1 MQLKICVL
9 VLLLFTAGLSA
20 ANEFNAPKGH
30 LKGTIVDSK
39 SSEPVQ
45 YANVMLKQV
54 KDSSFVAG
62 TVTGNNGEFILPNIP
77 EGKYYLVVT
86 YIGYKKKTV
95 ENITLSQNE
104 LEKTIGAVKLEQQNI
119 EMKETQ
125 VTGQKMMEEFKLDKK
140 VINVSQDINSS
151 GGTALDV
158 LQNQPSVRV
167 DADGNISLRG
177 STSFTVLINGRP
189 GILQGNDAL
198 RQIAA
203 NTIDKIEIITNPSA
217 KYDAEGASGIIN
229 IELKRSSAYDLSGV
243 ANASLGSKDKYSG
256 DFTINNN
263 MGEFRLN
270 GNLNSRRNISYN
282 YQTVNVIS
290 NLQTGPYYGGADM
303 IQRNARN
310 QYDGRIGFEYDLTDV
325 STVSLSANIGRVE
338 FNRDYNWL
346 LNKFQFNT
354 DSYSEIL
361 NKVDLYANYYNA
373 VFYYNLKIT
382 PKIDEL
388 NFEALYTKVNNP
400 TDQYTDEYPTDS
412 NFQNRSL
419 TPSMASFSNGVTRN
433 EGRMKLDYSHTYGEK
448 SKLESGLQANLNL
461 RTIDNLNKNYSWN
474 LLTWIEDPVY
484 TNNYDFRNNIYAGYI
499 KYNNSISDVDFQFGL
514 RGEYNDRILTQKT
527 LGKDFKYQKFDLFP
541 SASVSAKIFTDH
553 QIQLSYSRRINRPN
567 DGLLNPYPYWN
578 TSVASIYGNPDLR
591 PEFTDSYELNYQK
604 MIDKTFL
611 SVQTYYR
618 LRTDGILEAVDVD
631 QYGKYISIM
640 SNFEQSKTLGAEISS
655 SITPVVFLRFD
666 PAINIFNYS
675 ASGVINNN
683 NVESNQFSWTAR
695 LSAMMFFSQDSR
707 IQVLGYYASKQI
719 DPQSAI
725 KALFFLNVTFR
736 QDLFDKKLSLTLQA
750 RNLLKT
756 SAYDALTTGNNFTS
770 AMYQRSEVPVISL
783 NISYNFNN
791 FKRPAKQAE
800 NVDVN
805 YGPQ

>member
-1 MQLKICVL
+1 MYKKICVL
-9 VLLLFTAGLSA
+9 VLFLLTAGISA
-20 ANEFNAPKGH
+20 AMEYNAPKGH

-45 YANVMLKQV
+45 YANVLLKQV
-54 KDSSFVAG
+54 KDSSLVAG

-95 ENITLSQNE
+95 ENITVSQSDQ
-104 LEKTIGAVKLEQQNI
+104 EKTIGAIKLEQQNI

-203 NTIDKIEIITNPSA
+203 NTIDKIEIITNPSC
-217 KYDAEGASGIIN
+217 KFDAEGAAGIIN
-229 IELKRSSAYDLSGV
+229 IELKRSSVYNLSGV

-270 GNLNSRRNISYN
+270 GNVNLKRNISYS
-282 YQTVNVIS
+282 YQNVTVLS
-290 NLQTGPYYGGADM
+290 NLQTGIYDGGADM
-303 IQRNARN
+303 IQRDARN
-310 QYDGRIGFEYDLTDV
+310 QYDGRLGFEYDLNDK
-325 STVSLSANIGRVE
+325 STISLSANIGRVE
-338 FNRDYNWL
+338 FDRDYDWL
-346 LNKFQFNT
+346 MNKLDRNIN
-354 DSYSEIL
+354 SYSIIS
-361 NKVDLYANYYNA
+361 NRVNLYANYYNA
-373 VFYYNLKIT
+373 VFFYNLKMV
-382 PKIDEL
+382 PKVDEL
-388 NFEALYTKVNNP
+388 NFEALYTNVNNP
-400 TDQYTDEYPTDS
+400 TDQYTDEYPTDP

-419 TPSMASFSNGVTRN
+419 TPSMAAFSNGVTRS

-448 SKLESGLQANLNL
+448 SKLESGLQANLNS
-461 RTIDNLNKNYSWN
+461 RTIDNLNKNYSWDS
-474 LLTWIEDPVY
+474 LAWIDDPVY

-499 KYNNSISDVDFQFGL
+499 KYNNSISDVDFQLGL
-514 RGEYNDRILTQKT
+514 RGEYNDRVLTQKT

-541 SASVSAKIFTDH
+541 SASLSAKIFTDH

-567 DGLLNPYPYWN
+567 DGLLNPYPFWN
-578 TSVASIYGNPDLR
+578 TSVASIYGNPDLK
-591 PEFTDSYELNYQK
+591 PEFIDSYELNYQK

-618 LRTDGILEAVDVD
+618 LRTDGILQAINID
-631 QYGKYISIM
+631 QNGKYITIM

-655 SITPVVFLRFD
+655 SFTPVVYLRFD
-666 PAINIFNYS
+666 PAINLFNYS
-675 ASGVINNN
+675 ATGVINNM
-683 NVESNQFSWTAR
+683 NVESSQFTWTAR

-725 KALFFLNVTFR
+725 KAMFILNVTLR

-770 AMYQRSEVPVISL
+770 EMYVRSEIPVVSF
-783 NISYNFNN
+783 NVSYNFNN
-791 FKRPAKQAE
+791 FKRPAKQTE

>member
-1 MQLKICVL
+1 MYKKICVL
-9 VLLLFTAGLSA
+9 VLFLLTAGISA
-20 ANEFNAPKGH
+20 AMEYNAPKGH

-45 YANVMLKQV
+45 YANVLLKQV
-54 KDSSFVAG
+54 KDSSLVAG

-95 ENITLSQNE
+95 ENITVSQSDQ
-104 LEKTIGAVKLEQQNI
+104 EKTIGAIKLEQQNI

-203 NTIDKIEIITNPSA
+203 NTIDKIEIITNPSS
-217 KYDAEGASGIIN
+217 KFDAEGAAGIIN
-229 IELKRSSAYDLSGV
+229 IELKRSSVYNLSGV

-270 GNLNSRRNISYN
+270 GNVNLKRNISYS
-282 YQTVNVIS
+282 YQNVTVLS
-290 NLQTGPYYGGADM
+290 NLQTGIYDGGADM
-303 IQRNARN
+303 IQRDARN
-310 QYDGRIGFEYDLTDV
+310 QYDGRLGFEYDLNDK
-325 STVSLSANIGRVE
+325 STISLSANIGRVE
-338 FNRDYNWL
+338 FDRDYDWL
-346 LNKFQFNT
+346 MNKLDRNIN
-354 DSYSEIL
+354 SYSIIS
-361 NKVDLYANYYNA
+361 NRVNLYANYYNA
-373 VFYYNLKIT
+373 VFFYNLKMV
-382 PKIDEL
+382 PKVDEL
-388 NFEALYTKVNNP
+388 NFEALYTNVNNP
-400 TDQYTDEYPTDS
+400 TDQYTDEYPTDP

-419 TPSMASFSNGVTRN
+419 TPSMAAFSNGVTRS

-448 SKLESGLQANLNL
+448 SKLESGLQANLNS
-461 RTIDNLNKNYSWN
+461 RTIDNLNKNYSWDS
-474 LLTWIEDPVY
+474 LAWIDDPVY

-499 KYNNSISDVDFQFGL
+499 KYNNSISDVDFQLGL
-514 RGEYNDRILTQKT
+514 RGEYNDRVLTQKT

-541 SASVSAKIFTDH
+541 SASLSAKIFTDH

-567 DGLLNPYPYWN
+567 DGLLNPYPFWN
-578 TSVASIYGNPDLR
+578 TSVASIYGNPDLK
-591 PEFTDSYELNYQK
+591 PEFIDSYELNYQK

-618 LRTDGILEAVDVD
+618 LRTDGILQAINID
-631 QYGKYISIM
+631 QNGKYITIM

-655 SITPVVFLRFD
+655 SFTPVVYLRFD
-666 PAINIFNYS
+666 PAINLFNYS
-675 ASGVINNN
+675 ATGVINNM
-683 NVESNQFSWTAR
+683 NVESSQFTWTAR

-725 KALFFLNVTFR
+725 KAMFILNVTLR

-770 AMYQRSEVPVISL
+770 EMYVRSEIPVVSF
-783 NISYNFNN
+783 NVSYNFNN
-791 FKRPAKQAE
+791 FKRPAKQTE